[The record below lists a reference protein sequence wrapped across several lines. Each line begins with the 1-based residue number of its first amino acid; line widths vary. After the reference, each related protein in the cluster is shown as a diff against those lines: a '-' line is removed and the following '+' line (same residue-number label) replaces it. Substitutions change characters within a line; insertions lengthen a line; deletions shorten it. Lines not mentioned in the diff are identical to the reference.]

1 MAAAFVTFPV
11 ENLTCRDLSNAQPR
25 SGQTESLASRA
36 SAKVHAIVHPGRVS
50 RRFRR
55 SKKVLTSDG
64 GGFGLAQASMTT
76 GKGVRI
82 EFSGLVEW
90 GKPMLHFVEDTSK
103 RRLTDRVDILTAVN
117 ILRTRGY
124 RTEEIIVEMTKVFY
138 VDLDEFN
145 EVLKSDAAFRSIS
158 F

>member
-1 MAAAFVTFPV
+1 
-11 ENLTCRDLSNAQPR
+11 
-25 SGQTESLASRA
+25 
-36 SAKVHAIVHPGRVS
+36 
-50 RRFRR
+50 
-55 SKKVLTSDG
+55 
-64 GGFGLAQASMTT
+64 
-76 GKGVRI
+76 
-82 EFSGLVEW
+82 
-90 GKPMLHFVEDTSK
+90 MLHFVEDTSK

-124 RTEEIIVEMTKVFY
+124 GTEEIIVEMTKVFY

>member
-1 MAAAFVTFPV
+1 M
-11 ENLTCRDLSNAQPR
+11 LSNAQPI
-25 SGQTESLASRA
+25 SGRTESLASRA
-36 SAKVHAIVHPGRVS
+36 LAKAHAIVHSGRVS

-55 SKKVLTSDG
+55 SKQVLTSDG
-64 GGFGLAQASMTT
+64 AGGFGLAQASMTT

-82 EFSGLVEW
+82 GFSGLVEW

-145 EVLKSDAAFRSIS
+145 EVLKSDTAFRSIS

>member
-1 MAAAFVTFPV
+1 MAHEV
-11 ENLTCRDLSNAQPR
+11 
-25 SGQTESLASRA
+25 
-36 SAKVHAIVHPGRVS
+36 
-50 RRFRR
+50 
-55 SKKVLTSDG
+55 
-64 GGFGLAQASMTT
+64 FGLAQASMTT
-76 GKGVRI
+76 GKGIRI
-82 EFSGLVEW
+82 GFSGLVEW

-103 RRLTDRVDILTAVN
+103 RRLTDRVDILAAVN

>member
-1 MAAAFVTFPV
+1 
-11 ENLTCRDLSNAQPR
+11 
-25 SGQTESLASRA
+25 
-36 SAKVHAIVHPGRVS
+36 
-50 RRFRR
+50 
-55 SKKVLTSDG
+55 
-64 GGFGLAQASMTT
+64 
-76 GKGVRI
+76 
-82 EFSGLVEW
+82 
-90 GKPMLHFVEDTSK
+90 MLHFVEDTSK

-124 RTEEIIVEMTKVFY
+124 RTEEIILEMTKIFY

>member
-1 MAAAFVTFPV
+1 
-11 ENLTCRDLSNAQPR
+11 
-25 SGQTESLASRA
+25 
-36 SAKVHAIVHPGRVS
+36 
-50 RRFRR
+50 
-55 SKKVLTSDG
+55 
-64 GGFGLAQASMTT
+64 
-76 GKGVRI
+76 
-82 EFSGLVEW
+82 
-90 GKPMLHFVEDTSK
+90 MLHFVEDTSK

>member
-1 MAAAFVTFPV
+1 
-11 ENLTCRDLSNAQPR
+11 
-25 SGQTESLASRA
+25 
-36 SAKVHAIVHPGRVS
+36 
-50 RRFRR
+50 
-55 SKKVLTSDG
+55 
-64 GGFGLAQASMTT
+64 
-76 GKGVRI
+76 
-82 EFSGLVEW
+82 
-90 GKPMLHFVEDTSK
+90 MLHFVEDTSK

-124 RTEEIIVEMTKVFY
+124 RTEEIIMEMTKVFY